1 MPNALPLCALSPL
14 WLRQLGLGLG
24 LTCLLLAN
32 AQAQASKL
40 QLRLMQTSDLHMN
53 LLNYDYYQDKPTEEY
68 GLAKTISLIQQARG
82 QVSNSLLFDNGD
94 LLQGNPLGDLVA
106 RIKPLAPGQTHPA
119 YKVLNLLQVD
129 AANIGNHEF
138 NYGLPFLRQ
147 ALSGAGFP
155 YVNANVILADAG
167 GKNTVRHA
175 FMPYVMLERQF
186 KDQAGKTQRLKI
198 GVIGFVPPQIMQWDR
213 PLLEGKVRALD
224 MVETAQRLVPR
235 MRREGA
241 DLVIAIAH
249 SGFEKTAQGRLAENT
264 VAELARVPGIDAL
277 LFGHAHAEFPGPQF
291 ADYPGVDA
299 QRGRIYGVPA
309 VMPGRWG
316 DHLGIIDLQLQRA
329 EKSRRWTV
337 SHSQAQLRP
346 IFDRQARRALIEA
359 DPLVAHVIAHEHA
372 DTLAHVRSQIG
383 LTPTPIHSY
392 FAQVL
397 DEPSV
402 RIVARAQLAYL
413 ERAVQ
418 GTALEGLPLLA
429 AAAPFKAGGRQGWS
443 NYTDIPAGPL
453 AIKHVA
459 DLYVYPNTIKVL
471 KLKGSQIKEWL
482 EMSAGQFRHIDS
494 QGPKAQNLLAPE
506 FRSYNF
512 DSLRGR
518 DSYRLNGQEVQ
529 APELSYEIDVSVPA
543 RYDADGRRSESMA
556 SRIKNLRFRGEPID
570 AQAEFL
576 VATNN
581 YRATGGGNFP
591 GLSASQIVI
600 DSPDENRQALASYL
614 AQMSGQAEP
623 APQAPWRILPV
634 PGVSLR
640 FESGAG
646 AQKYLPDWPHIRLL
660 EAGDDGSV
668 LLELQP

>member
-1 MPNALPLCALSPL
+1 MPNAIFPRA
-14 WLRQLGLGLG
+14 
-24 LTCLLLAN
+24 LLLALGLSGCLLAG
-32 AQAQASKL
+32 AQAQDSRLK
-40 QLRLMQTSDLHMN
+40 LRLMQTSDLHMN
-53 LLNYDYYQDKPTEEY
+53 LLNYDYYQDRPTEEY
-68 GLAKTISLIQQARG
+68 GLARTLTLIQQARG
-82 QVSNSLLFDNGD
+82 QVANSLLFDNGD

-155 YVNANVILADAG
+155 YVNANVMRAEAAG
-167 GKNTVRHA
+167 KARHA
-175 FMPYVMLERQF
+175 FTPYVLLERQF
-186 KDQAGKTQRLKI
+186 KDEAGKTQRLKI

-213 PLLEGKVRALD
+213 PLLAGRVRAED
-224 MVETAQRLVPR
+224 MVETARRLVPR

-249 SGFEKTAQGRLAENT
+249 SGFEKTPQGRLAENT
-264 VAELARVPGIDAL
+264 VAELAQVPGIDAL

-299 QRGRIYGVPA
+299 QRGRIHGVPA

-316 DHLGIIDLQLQRA
+316 DHLGIIDLELQRA
-329 EKSRRWTV
+329 GKSRRWTL

-346 IFDRQARRALIEA
+346 IFDRQTRRALVEA
-359 DPLVAHVIAHEHA
+359 DPLVAHVIAQEHA
-372 DTLAHVRSQIG
+372 DTLAHVRAQLG

-397 DEPSV
+397 DEASV

-418 GTALEGLPLLA
+418 GTAFEGLPLLA

-443 NYTDIPAGPL
+443 HYTDIPAGPL

-459 DLYVYPNTIKVL
+459 DLYVYPNTLKVL
-471 KLKGSQIKEWL
+471 KLRGSQIREWL
-482 EMSAGQFRHIDS
+482 EMSAGQFRHIDA
-494 QGPKAQNLLAPE
+494 QGPAAQDLLAPE
-506 FRSYNF
+506 FRAYNF

-518 DSYRLNGQEVQ
+518 ESYRLNGQELK

-543 RYDADGRRSESMA
+543 RYDAEGRRSESTA
-556 SRIKNLRFRGEPID
+556 WRIRNLRFRGQPLD

-581 YRATGGGNFP
+581 YRASGGGNFP
-591 GLSASQIVI
+591 GLGASQIVI

-614 AQMSGQAEP
+614 AQMSGKAEP
-623 APQAPWRILPV
+623 PPQAAWRILPV

-646 AQKYLPDWPHIRLL
+646 AQKYLPDWPQLRLL
-660 EAGDDGSV
+660 EARGDGSL
-668 LLELQP
+668 LLELLP

>member
-1 MPNALPLCALSPL
+1 MPNTQFPRAFSSH
-14 WLRQLGLGLG
+14 WLRHFGVCVGLCG
-24 LTCLLLAN
+24 LLLTN
-32 AQAQASKL
+32 AQAKDTRL
-40 QLRLMQTSDLHMN
+40 QLRIMQTSDLHMN

-94 LLQGNPLGDLVA
+94 LLQGNPLGDVVA
-106 RIKPLAPGQTHPA
+106 RIKPLTSGQVHPA

-147 ALSGAGFP
+147 ALSGASFP
-155 YVNANVILADAG
+155 YVNANVMLADKG
-167 GKNTVRHA
+167 DRGKTRHA
-175 FMPYVMLERQF
+175 FKPYVMLDRQF
-186 KDQAGKTQRLKI
+186 RDEAGKTQRLKI
-198 GVIGFVPPQIMQWDR
+198 GVIGLVPPQIMQWDR
-213 PLLEGKVRALD
+213 PLLEGKIRAED

-264 VAELARVPGIDAL
+264 VAELAKVPGIAAL

-291 ADYPGVDA
+291 ANYPGVDA
-299 QRGRIYGVPA
+299 QRGRIHGVPA

-316 DHLGIIDLQLQRA
+316 DHLGIIDLELQKTA
-329 EKSRRWTV
+329 KGKRWQI
-337 SHSQAQLRP
+337 SNSQAQLRP
-346 IFDRQARRALIEA
+346 IYDRQARRALVAA

-372 DTLAHVRSQIG
+372 DTLAHVRAQVGI
-383 LTPTPIHSY
+383 TPNPIHSY

-397 DEPSV
+397 DEASV
-402 RIVARAQLAYL
+402 GIVARAQLAYL
-413 ERAVQ
+413 QRAVQ
-418 GTALEGLPLLA
+418 GTAFEGMPLLA

-443 NYTDIPAGPL
+443 NYTDIPAGPV

-482 EMSAGQFRHIDS
+482 EMSAGQFRRIDP
-494 QGPKAQNLLAPE
+494 QGAKAQDLLAPE

-518 DSYRLNGQEVQ
+518 DSYASNGQEVS
-529 APELSYEIDVSVPA
+529 APELSYEIDVSMPA
-543 RYDADGRRSESMA
+543 RYDAEGRRSESMA
-556 SRIKNLRFRGEPID
+556 SRIKNLRFRGQPLNEQD
-570 AQAEFL
+570 EFL

-591 GLSASQIVI
+591 GLAASQIVI
-600 DSPDENRQALASYL
+600 DSPDENRQALAQYL
-614 AQMSGQAEP
+614 AQLSGDAEP
-623 APQAPWRILPV
+623 RPQPNWRILPV

-640 FESGAG
+640 FETGSGAL
-646 AQKYLPDWPHIRLL
+646 KYLAAWPQLRLI
-660 EAGDDGSV
+660 EAHDEGSA
-668 LLELQP
+668 LLELRP